1 MGAARA
7 ATKGVAKRSRQ
18 REPVFLLSQVPFSG
32 FGSTANSPREKA
44 LSSPLAFQS
53 CHRSSS
59 PLSW

>member
-1 MGAARA
+1 MGAARE
-7 ATKGVAKRSRQ
+7 ATKGVTKRS
-18 REPVFLLSQVPFSG
+18 PSFPSQVPFSG

-53 CHRSSS
+53 CHKSSS